1 MYSSKFYLKN
11 GQTWRRNFGKRQKS
25 FEEGKNGA
33 RTEETTWLTLSA
45 VQRLSQ
51 KWKSWKIFLKE
62 NIFSGGPGGK
72 NGSVSPFDPRAHP
85 FPWRF
90 PNTGH
95 HPHGI
100 SLSSF
105 HHTKGNFVYDVC
117 VCQALKTDISS
128 EWNICMYV
136 LAMVL
141 IYWVQWLC
149 KNVKGFTHS
158 PTRFSWK
165 GKGWF
170 WAKHH
175 KPPTTHPPTRLL
187 RGASVRKNSRKLCLK
202 DVYFLDYVWCM
213 CEHKT
218 AVSSEL

>member
-1 MYSSKFYLKN
+1 MSKLDEGTSGKGKNLLK
-11 GQTWRRNFGKRQKS
+11 R
-25 FEEGKNGA
+25 GKNGA

-117 VCQALKTDISS
+117 VPSIKNWHIVRMKYL
-128 EWNICMYV
+128 YV
-136 LAMVL
+136 LARVL

-165 GKGWF
+165 GKGDF
-170 WAKHH
+170 ERSIIN
-175 KPPTTHPPTRLL
+175 PPPPNPPTRLL

-202 DVYFLDYVWCM
+202 YVYFLDYVWCM
-213 CEHKT
+213 CEHKNQPKT

>member
-11 GQTWRRNFGKRQKS
+11 EQTWQRNFGKSQKS
-25 FEEGKNGA
+25 FEKGENGA

-105 HHTKGNFVYDVC
+105 HHKKGKFCLRC
-117 VCQALKTDISS
+117 VCAKHKKLTYRPNEIFV
-128 EWNICMYV
+128 CMY
-136 LAMVL
+136 LQW
-141 IYWVQWLC
+141 YWFIEYSDF
-149 KNVKGFTHS
+149 VKM
-158 PTRFSWK
+158 WK
-165 GKGWF
+165 GSLI
-170 WAKHH
+170 A
-175 KPPTTHPPTRLL
+175 PL
-187 RGASVRKNSRKLCLK
+187 ASVERKRVIL
-202 DVYFLDYVWCM
+202 
-213 CEHKT
+213 
-218 AVSSEL
+218 SEAP

>member
-11 GQTWRRNFGKRQKS
+11 EQTWQRNFGKSQKS
-25 FEEGKNGA
+25 FEKGKNGA

-117 VCQALKTDISS
+117 VPSIKNWHIVRMKYL
-128 EWNICMYV
+128 YV
-136 LAMVL
+136 LARVL

-165 GKGWF
+165 GKGDF
-170 WAKHH
+170 ERSIINPP
-175 KPPTTHPPTRLL
+175 PPTHQAPSWRISEEKQQEIVSKICLFPR
-187 RGASVRKNSRKLCLK
+187 LCL
-202 DVYFLDYVWCM
+202 VYVW
-213 CEHKT
+213 
-218 AVSSEL
+218 A